1 LTLKF
6 ELLKDA
12 GILIVEPKDPL
23 TAEDFHEVVHA
34 LDTYTAN
41 TES

>member
-1 LTLKF
+1 MLKF

-12 GILIVEPKDPL
+12 GILIVGPKGPL
-23 TAEDFHEVVHA
+23 MAEDLLRTLSIPISA
-34 LDTYTAN
+34 K